1 MQWRR
6 MSNMVVCLALIGG
19 LALAPGCQKPKTE
32 FILATTTSVQD
43 SGLLDVLLPAFT
55 KAKGFVPQVV
65 AVGSGQAIAMAR
77 QGDAD
82 AVLAHSPEAERKVEE
97 EGFVVERRKLM
108 TNAYVIVGP
117 PSDPAGL
124 RGLSVARALQALTQ
138 GKGSFVSRGDNSGT
152 HVKENQLWAAAGLK
166 PEGGWYLKA
175 GQGMGATLAMASE
188 LKAYTLTDQATFA
201 VRGGQLQLES
211 LVKDDPALDNPYSI
225 MIVNPKVH
233 RHVNAAAARALAA
246 FLLSAEGQK
255 LIGEY
260 GVAKYGRSLF
270 TPVR

>member
-1 MQWRR
+1 M
-6 MSNMVVCLALIGG
+6 
-19 LALAPGCQKPKTE
+19 APGCRKPKTE

-82 AVLAHSPEAERKVEE
+82 AVLAHSPQAEQEVEQA
-97 EGFVVERRKLM
+97 GFVVERRKLM
-108 TNAYVIVGP
+108 SNAFVIVGP
-117 PSDPAGL
+117 PADPAGI
-124 RGLSVARALQALTQ
+124 RGRSVAHALQALTQ
-138 GKGSFVSRGDNSGT
+138 GKASFVSRGDNSGT
-152 HVKENQLWAAAGLK
+152 HVKENQLWASATLTPAGN
-166 PEGGWYLKA
+166 WYLKA

-201 VRGGQLQLES
+201 VRGGPLQLEV
-211 LVKDDPALDNPYSI
+211 LVKDDAALDNPYSI

-233 RHVNAAAARALAA
+233 KHVNAAAARALAA

-260 GVAKYGRSLF
+260 GVDKYGRALF
-270 TPVR
+270 TPVK